1 MFSHIWRRIAVGK
14 NYRRRGRTQATDG
27 GKADGA
33 STAWI
38 DDGYVE
44 PKQATGGG
52 KADGASTAWI
62 DEGYVEPKQAT
73 DGGKADGA
81 STVWIDKGYAT
92 PKQEVKTEGL
102 AILDAENYEGFK
114 DLDLNMAK
122 LHFEHELPKGY
133 SIIKRLGHGAF
144 GCCFLVEK
152 QGYDLRL
159 QHTIPNSDNPCR
171 VVLKVVHGM
180 MEPRRPVLFYK
191 TCSLYTLMISFQA
204 IRLIIENLEFIVGM
218 LKFLHTKHA
227 EVHGDLNPGNMMY
240 FVKDVTK
247 ESLSNYMN
255 LHYCWWKDV
264 EFPKGPSPETWK
276 EWPQAT
282 QIFVLHDFL
291 DDWFPMEDEHCTCII
306 DADIGGKIGQPKIV
320 VNHQH
325 HDPRNATWQVS
336 DDIVGLMNW
345 VVIENGHHLHSHAT
359 RGIAYDIT
367 LESLRELHTHIVDM
381 YERLDSSYIFKH
393 WMAPQQHFKLKLTQG
408 ECYLDELLEGS
419 FLNFKSFKG
428 SYSLASTTATVTSCV
443 KLEVLEVTQ
452 AVPVTLKEICCIFSK
467 VASNKAKY
475 LSTLNMVLNLLTS
488 PSLGGGVVFVV
499 LDKEYKD
506 DLQLLSLDETVLT
519 QLCRCKAKK
528 VNNPLFKDLLDAFCT
543 HTESDRWELSLL
555 EKLTAKCGDRSLEM
569 SPTLAKL
576 ENQPKDGAF
585 VLSCSG
591 TVLAAAAQLKFV
603 LQHYQ
608 LCKADGTCFG
618 TRHAAAL
625 ATAEWMRLEGVDGVV
640 FVRSSEGELHVML
653 PHGQTLSECQE
664 CPWIAKDGQ
673 KLPQVLSIV
682 DERLEEK

>member
-1 MFSHIWRRIAVGK
+1 MFRHIWRRIVVGK
-14 NYRRRGRTQATDG
+14 NYRERGRTSATNE
-27 GKADGA
+27 A
-33 STAWI
+33 SA
-38 DDGYVE
+38 
-44 PKQATGGG
+44 A
-52 KADGASTAWI
+52 
-62 DEGYVEPKQAT
+62 
-73 DGGKADGA
+73 
-81 STVWIDKGYAT
+81 WIDKGYVK
-92 PKQEVKTEGL
+92 PEHEVKTEGI
-102 AILDAENYEGFK
+102 AILDAENYGGFK

-133 SIIKRLGHGAF
+133 SIVKRIGHGAF

-152 QGYDLRL
+152 QGADPQRP
-159 QHTIPNSDNPCR
+159 HTIPNSNNPCR

-180 MEPRRPVLFYK
+180 INPRRPVVFYK
-191 TCSLYTLMISFQA
+191 TCSLYTLMISFEA
-204 IRLIIENLEFIVGM
+204 IPLIIENLDFIVGM

-240 FVKDVTK
+240 FVKDVTR
-247 ESLSNYMN
+247 
-255 LHYCWWKDV
+255 
-264 EFPKGPSPETWK
+264 EFLRNMDLWYRFDGETVGGLRRGVLPETWK

-282 QIFVLHDFL
+282 QIFVLYDFL
-291 DDWFPMEDEHCTCII
+291 DHWFPMEDEHCTTII

-345 VVIENGHHLHSHAT
+345 VVIETGHHLQSHAS

-367 LESLRELHTHIVDM
+367 LESLRELHTHIVDI
-381 YERLDSSYIFKH
+381 YERVESRFIFKH
-393 WMAPQQHFKLKLTQG
+393 WMAPQTHFKLKLMQG

-443 KLEVLEVTQ
+443 KFEGLEVTQ
-452 AVPVTLKEICCIFSK
+452 AEPVTLKEICCIFSK

-475 LSTLNMVLNLLTS
+475 LPTLNMVLNLLTS

-499 LDKEYKD
+499 LDKKYKD

-519 QLCRCKAKK
+519 QLCRHKAKE
-528 VNNPLFKDLLDAFCT
+528 VDNPLFKDLLDAFCT

-555 EKLTAKCGDRSLEM
+555 EKLALKCANRSLEM

-591 TVLAAAAQLKFV
+591 TILAAAAQLKFV
-603 LQHYQ
+603 PQHYQ
-608 LCKADGTCFG
+608 LCKADGISFG

-625 ATAEWMRLEGVDGVV
+625 ATAEWMRLKGIDGVV

-673 KLPQVLSIV
+673 KLPQVLLI
-682 DERLEEK
+682 EEEK